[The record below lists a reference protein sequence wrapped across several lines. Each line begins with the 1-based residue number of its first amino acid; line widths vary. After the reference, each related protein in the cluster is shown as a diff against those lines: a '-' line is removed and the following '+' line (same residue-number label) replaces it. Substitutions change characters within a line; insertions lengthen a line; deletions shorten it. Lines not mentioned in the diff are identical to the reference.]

1 MRTFDQ
7 EERLYRE
14 AHAAI
19 RRLEL
24 TLGQGDNR
32 FGEYGRNVR
41 DAIERHREAIRR
53 IETERAREGRTVR

>member
-1 MRTFDQ
+1 MKYDA
-7 EERLYRE
+7 EEKLYRE

-19 RRLEL
+19 RRLEY

-41 DAIERHREAIRR
+41 TAIEGHRDTIRR
-53 IETERAREGRTVR
+53 IEARRLAEGRTVR